1 VRNDLSLICGSDLHL
16 LFAEADPRIALASLP
31 STKRVYLGHEICG
44 RVTEIG
50 EAVKSVSVGDR
61 VALRYPIPSCA
72 TEHLEPPCPRCAEGD
87 LLLCENQASG
97 LRTVPVGGG
106 WGDQLV
112 ADETQ
117 VYHPPDALSDDA
129 VALLEPAAVGLHAV
143 TRALPAIGRRVLV
156 LGCGIIGLMTLQAL
170 RVLSPESKVTA
181 IARHRFQA
189 DMAREL
195 GDCGIELGGDAC
207 AITKQNTGAR
217 LYQGGFGS
225 RMLLG
230 GFDTVFDCVGTS
242 DTLTESLRCVRAG
255 GTVVAV
261 GIQYKL
267 YRTDLTPLY
276 YQEIHLLGTWG
287 YGREHWQG
295 DTLDTFELAAGLM
308 DRGDLRVDGL
318 ITHRFPQREW
328 RRAVVVAT
336 DKGRSHSIKV
346 GLTA

>member
-1 VRNDLSLICGSDLHL
+1 
-16 LFAEADPRIALASLP
+16 
-31 STKRVYLGHEICG
+31 
-44 RVTEIG
+44 
-50 EAVKSVSVGDR
+50 
-61 VALRYPIPSCA
+61 
-72 TEHLEPPCPRCAEGD
+72 
-87 LLLCENQASG
+87 
-97 LRTVPVGGG
+97 
-106 WGDQLV
+106 
-112 ADETQ
+112 
-117 VYHPPDALSDDA
+117 
-129 VALLEPAAVGLHAV
+129 
-143 TRALPAIGRRVLV
+143 
-156 LGCGIIGLMTLQAL
+156 
-170 RVLSPESKVTA
+170 
-181 IARHRFQA
+181 
-189 DMAREL
+189 MAREL